1 MNFNELF
8 SNEFDTQIFRKKLAK
23 AIGLNEAIVLNQL
36 HYWIEKNKRKNKNY
50 YDGKYWVYNTYEQW
64 RSNDF
69 EWWSIDTIKR
79 VFTKLEKSGLIISG
93 NYNKMPMDRTKWY
106 TIDYEK
112 LEKAAEN
119 LEKSTISAICT
130 DGKVQIAPSNNHRIT
145 ENTYNSPSSMRESDF
160 DLEIMQKVTELT
172 ENDAIIDGIQ
182 YYLDTYRRYMNK
194 RHPNVSKPAI
204 KDIIHNIETI
214 LQDEWDDVV
223 NEDGLIRMIT
233 RHFKTDY
240 GEPIDYNLV
249 HFGTEKILYYQ
260 ARNVG
265 LITGRRD

>member
-1 MNFNELF
+1 MSKVTVKKDKNFTIISNIIFKDTRLSFKAKGLLTTMLSCPDDWNYTIEGLTKLSKDGKASIRSALSELEEYGYLERKQLRDEKGTF
-8 SNEFDTQIFRKKLAK
+8 TDTEYIVYEQPMFDFRKTDKPISDK
-23 AIGLNEAIVLNQL
+23 CTQLN
-36 HYWIEKNKRKNKNY
+36 
-50 YDGKYWVYNTYEQW
+50 
-64 RSNDF
+64 
-69 EWWSIDTIKR
+69 TIKI
-79 VFTKLEKSGLIISG
+79 K
-93 NYNKMPMDRTKWY
+93 
-106 TIDYEK
+106 
-112 LEKAAEN
+112 N
-119 LEKSTISAICT
+119 LK
-130 DGKVQIAPSNNHRIT
+130 DKK
-145 ENTYNSPSSMRESDF
+145 TYNSPSSMRESDF
-160 DLEIMQKVTELT
+160 DLEIMQRVTELT

-194 RHPNVSKPAI
+194 KHPNVSKSVL
-204 KDIIHNIETI
+204 KDIIHNIETV

-265 LITGRRD
+265 LITGIID